1 LPKASRDSLKAKGKT
16 DVYFFDPN
24 DLVLVKDKDDLLY
37 DARVEDAVNEDL
49 VANLMYMPDGK
60 TPIGIIEP
68 VIGRRNG
75 ESGKIEVVAGRDRVK
90 AAREAN
96 RRFKSMGGPQIRV
109 PVWIRRM
116 DDSSVL
122 ASLVS
127 ENEHRRADSPLNRA
141 KKLLRYMNLGHD
153 EKEAAALFGVS
164 ESTVRN
170 MLTLLDAPA
179 AVRHALD
186 SGKIVASAA
195 YRLAREEPAE
205 AKKKLGQLLEQAPR
219 VPGKKKQDSKSASKA
234 RAILRGPE
242 KGAKPSR
249 AAEGRPREEGSGQ
262 LLVRGLA
269 DGVPKTLG
277 ASIDLGTATKF
288 GKAAVEAATAEA
300 IAVWIEAN
308 WGEGTWDG
316 APAAIPER
324 IRNGE
329 WRTITKQKGGDANA
343 RQDGPEGAVGTV
355 DP

>member
-1 LPKASRDSLKAKGKT
+1 MPKASRDSLKAKGKT

-49 VANLMYMPDGK
+49 VANIMYRPDGK

-75 ESGKIEVVAGRDRVK
+75 ETGRVEVVAGRDRVK

-96 RRFKSMGGPQIRV
+96 RRFKEQGGPQIRV

-141 KKLLRYMNLGHD
+141 KKLQRYLNLGHD
-153 EKEAAALFGVS
+153 EREAAALFGVS
-164 ESTVRN
+164 GSTIRN
-170 MLTLLDAPA
+170 MLRLLDAPV
-179 AVRHALD
+179 AVRNAVD
-186 SGKIVASAA
+186 AGRITASDG
-195 YRLAREEPAE
+195 YRLAREEPDD
-205 AKKKLGQLLEQAPR
+205 AKKKLGKLLEVAPR
-219 VPGKKKQDSKSASKA
+219 APGKKKQDSESASKA
-234 RAILRGPE
+234 RAVLRGPE
-242 KGAKPSR
+242 K
-249 AAEGRPREEGSGQ
+249 PRLKSNGPKSP
-262 LLVRGLA
+262 A
-269 DGVPKTLG
+269 STNAWPDGTPRVARDPVST
-277 ASIDLGTATKF
+277 DEDR
-288 GKAAVEAATAEA
+288 VAEA
-300 IAVWIEAN
+300 IAAWIEAN
-308 WGEGTWDG
+308 WGDGNWDG
-316 APAAIPER
+316 APAAIPTR

-329 WRTITKQKGGDANA
+329 WRTTTKRKEGDEDA
-343 RQDGPEGAVGTV
+343 RQDGPEGAVGAV

>member
-1 LPKASRDSLKAKGKT
+1 MPKASRDSLKAKGKT

-153 EKEAAALFGVS
+153 EEEAAALFGVS

-170 MLTLLDAPA
+170 MLRLLDAPA
-179 AVRHALD
+179 AVRHAVD
-186 SGKIVASAA
+186 AGKITATDA
-195 YRLAREEPAE
+195 YKLAREEPDD
-205 AKKKLGQLLEQAPR
+205 AKKKLGKLLDVAPR
-219 VPGKKKQDSKSASKA
+219 TPGKKKQDSKSASKA
-234 RAILRGPE
+234 RAVLRGPE
-242 KGAKPSR
+242 KPRPKSNGAKV
-249 AAEGRPREEGSGQ
+249 
-262 LLVRGLA
+262 L
-269 DGVPKTLG
+269 
-277 ASIDLGTATKF
+277 
-288 GKAAVEAATAEA
+288 
-300 IAVWIEAN
+300 
-308 WGEGTWDG
+308 
-316 APAAIPER
+316 
-324 IRNGE
+324 
-329 WRTITKQKGGDANA
+329 
-343 RQDGPEGAVGTV
+343 
-355 DP
+355 